1 MARKQTHN
9 AAANEAA
16 HLAAADRQ
24 AQALDLRRAGA
35 SVRDIGRALG
45 VDHTTAKKYLDK
57 AMADLQAAQ
66 NEKAEAT
73 RAVELDRLDR
83 LHMAA
88 WPLATGKDTDAD
100 TRFKAIDRLVRIAD
114 RRAKLLGLDA
124 PVKQELTGKDG
135 GEIVTRVV
143 VVYEGDDA
151 HD

>member
-1 MARKQTHN
+1 MARKQSDPHN
-9 AAANEAA
+9 QAAR
-16 HLAAADRQ
+16 LATQEKREK
-24 AQALDLRRAGA
+24 ALVLRRAGA
-35 SVRDIGRALG
+35 SLRDIARALG
-45 VDHTTAKKYLDK
+45 VSHVTAKEYLDD
-57 AMADLQAAQ
+57 AMKDLQAAQ

-124 PVKQELTGKDG
+124 PVKSEVAVTGTVSLSDLLRGDG
-135 GEIVTRVV
+135 E
-143 VVYEGDDA
+143 
-151 HD
+151 

>member
-1 MARKQTHN
+1 MARKAVNNQASN
-9 AAANEAA
+9 DAAR
-16 HLAAADRQ
+16 LATQDKREK
-24 AQALDLRRAGA
+24 ALDLRRAGA
-35 SVRDIGRALG
+35 SLRDIGRALG
-45 VDHTTAKKYLDK
+45 VSHVTAKEYLDD
-57 AMADLQAAQ
+57 AMKDLQAAQ

-124 PVKQELTGKDG
+124 PAKAELALTGSVSITDFLSDG
-135 GEIVTRVV
+135 GGE
-143 VVYEGDDA
+143 
-151 HD
+151 